1 MRRKDKEIINTEEMF
16 NILQNGKFATISMCQ
31 DNEPYIVT
39 LNYGY
44 DRQKN
49 SLYFHCAKEGLK
61 LKILKSNPKACGTV
75 IEDFGYVMN
84 ECNHSYRS
92 VVFGGKI
99 NIVEEL
105 EEKKI
110 GLNIM
115 LNHLEENPSQIKEK
129 SLKNEKAY
137 NKPCILRFDIDE
149 VSGKDGR
156 VND

>member
-1 MRRKDKEIINTEEMF
+1 MRRKDKEITDTEEMF
-16 NILQNGKFATISMCQ
+16 DILQEGKFATISMCQ
-31 DNEPYIVT
+31 NNEPYIVT

-75 IEDFGYVMN
+75 IQDYGYVMN

-99 NIVEEL
+99 KIVGDL
-105 EEKKI
+105 EEKKR
-110 GLNIM
+110 GLNTM

-129 SLKNEKAY
+129 SLRNDKAY
-137 NKPCILRFDIDE
+137 DKPCILRFDIKE
-149 VSGKDGR
+149 ITGKDGK
-156 VND
+156 VN